1 MRLLYT
7 RQVWTAC
14 VLLML
19 VVLCMTPAGA
29 HDVEKLV
36 FLVVDEDE
44 VIASNTKLGRFD
56 RLKLGAGETVKDYKV
71 ANAVAVVIT
80 NRRALAY
87 GVLRGGWNGR
97 RISADEQVESL
108 EVQDYSATLVTS
120 ARILNYTGR
129 TGVWSET
136 KR

>member
-1 MRLLYT
+1 MRLLFA
-7 RQVWTAC
+7 RQVWTAH
-14 VLLML
+14 VLLIL
-19 VVLCMTPAGA
+19 AVLCMRPAGA

-56 RLKLGAGETVKDYKV
+56 RLRLGAGETVKDYKV

>member
-1 MRLLYT
+1 MRLPCA
-7 RQVWTAC
+7 RHVWTAH

-19 VVLCMTPAGA
+19 AVLCVTPAGA

-56 RLKLGAGETVKDYKV
+56 RLRLGAGEIVKDHKV

-80 NRRALAY
+80 NRRAVAY

-97 RISADEQVESL
+97 RISADEQVESV

-120 ARILNYTGR
+120 DRILNYTSR

>member
-1 MRLLYT
+1 MRLLYA
-7 RQVWTAC
+7 RHVWTAC
-14 VLLML
+14 ALLML
-19 VVLCMTPAGA
+19 VVLWMTPAGA
-29 HDVEKLV
+29 HDVEKMV

-56 RLKLGAGETVKDYKV
+56 RLRLGAGETVKDYQV

-80 NRRALAY
+80 NRRAVAY

-97 RISADEQVESL
+97 RISADEQVESV

-120 ARILNYTGR
+120 DRILNYTSR

>member
-1 MRLLYT
+1 MRLFHA
-7 RQVWTAC
+7 RHVWTGC
-14 VLLML
+14 VLLSL
-19 VVLCMTPAGA
+19 VFLCMTPAGA

-56 RLKLGAGETVKDYKV
+56 RLKLGAGESVKDYKV

-80 NRRALAY
+80 NRRAVAY

-120 ARILNYTGR
+120 TRILNYTSR

>member
-1 MRLLYT
+1 MQLQLGKPVW
-7 RQVWTAC
+7 QVL
-14 VLLML
+14 VLLIGL
-19 VVLCMTPAGA
+19 SMTPAAA
-29 HDVEKLV
+29 HDSEKLV

-44 VIASNTKLGRFD
+44 VVASNTKLGRFD
-56 RLKLGAGETVKDYKV
+56 RLRLGAGETVKDYQV
-71 ANAVAVVIT
+71 ANGVAVVIT
-80 NRRALAY
+80 NRRAVAY

-97 RISADEQVESL
+97 RISADEQVESV

-120 ARILNYTGR
+120 DRIMNYTGR

>member
-1 MRLLYT
+1 MRLLYA
-7 RQVWTAC
+7 RHVWTAR

-19 VVLCMTPAGA
+19 GVLCMTPAGA

-36 FLVVDEDE
+36 FLVVDDDE

-56 RLKLGAGETVKDYKV
+56 RLRLGAGETVKDYKV

-80 NRRALAY
+80 NRRAVAY

-97 RISADEQVESL
+97 RISADEQVESV

-120 ARILNYTGR
+120 VRILNYTSR